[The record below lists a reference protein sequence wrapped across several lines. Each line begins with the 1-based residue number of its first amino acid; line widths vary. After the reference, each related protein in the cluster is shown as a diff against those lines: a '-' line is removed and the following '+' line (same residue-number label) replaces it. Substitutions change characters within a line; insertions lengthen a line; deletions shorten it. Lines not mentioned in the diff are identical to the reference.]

1 MIAIVGSC
9 CTRGVEGDLVQV
21 EVDVSQGL
29 PGFYIC
35 GLPDAA
41 VRESKD
47 RVRAAIKNSGFI
59 FPLRRIT
66 VNLAPADT
74 KKIGSHFDLPI
85 AIGIL
90 AASGQL
96 PIEGLQKLF
105 MLGELSLQ
113 GELRRVAGVLPMAI
127 GLQKRISR
135 SLLVIP
141 PENTREAALAQNL
154 RLTAPDTLTELA
166 EAITDGRH
174 KEISSSALDGLLSS
188 LNQPNAYPDME
199 EVKGQVHVKRAL
211 EIAAA
216 GNHNLL
222 LAGPP
227 GSGKTMLAQRLPGI
241 LPSLSLEEAIDITQI
256 FSVAGLLCPEG
267 TSVINSRPFRAPHH
281 TASTAAIIGGGHHP
295 KPGEISLASHGIL
308 FFDEFPEFHRDVIEA
323 LRQPMEEAR
332 VTVARAAQTFTFPA
346 DFLFVASANP
356 CPCGFFGDPDLECRC
371 SPSQLLRYRSKFS
384 GPILDRIDL
393 HIEVPRQ
400 KFTEVECLSEGDS
413 SAAIK
418 KRVEMARSLQQQR
431 YAGTGI
437 SSNGRLQGK
446 MLTEFCLMTPETQKF
461 VRQAYDRLNFSLRG
475 YYKTIKVARTIA
487 DLDNRELISEND
499 AAEAMQMRFSW

>member
-47 RVRAAIKNSGFI
+47 RVRTAIKNSGFV

-127 GLQKRISR
+127 GLQKRVSG

-141 PENTREAALAQNL
+141 PENSGEAALAQNL
-154 RLTAPDTLTELA
+154 HLTAPETLTELA
-166 EAITDGRH
+166 EAIIDGRH
-174 KEISSSALDGLLSS
+174 KEISSPALDRLLNS
-188 LNQPNAYPDME
+188 LNMSNVYPDMS
-199 EVKGQVHVKRAL
+199 EVKGQAHAKRAL

-216 GNHNLL
+216 GKHNIL

-256 FSVAGLLCPEG
+256 FSVAGLLGPD

-323 LRQPMEEAR
+323 LRQPMEEGR

-371 SPSQLLRYRSKFS
+371 SSSQLLRYRSKFS

-393 HIEVPRQ
+393 HVEVPRQ
-400 KFTEVECLSEGDS
+400 NFAEVESLSGGDS

-418 KRVEMARSLQQQR
+418 NRVEMARTLQKQR
-431 YAGTGI
+431 YAGSGI
-437 SSNGRLQGK
+437 YCNSRLRGK
-446 MLTEFCLMTPETQKF
+446 MLTEYCLMTPEAQKF

-487 DLDNRELISEND
+487 DLDNRELINEND